1 MQLAEEK
8 SSVSHLLLPAQVTIC
23 TGTLYGF
30 ACCCSAVWSL
40 LEISHGNSSGM
51 SAIWLFQKN
60 VRLLNFPVAVYMIC
74 RIIFLFCLLRDIHG
88 YLRISFGYLWD
99 IFGESFTDRHGY
111 LRISPDIFGY
121 LSFFQP
127 WLPDI
132 YGYLRISLGY
142 LSDIFWRSFRYLMVF
157 LIFTDFVACIFSAI
171 NICL

>member
-74 RIIFLFCLLRDIHG
+74 RIIFCFVCSGISTDIYG
-88 YLRISFGYLWD
+88 YLSD
-99 IFGESFTDRHGY
+99 IFGISLGNHLPTDT
-111 LRISPDIFGY
+111 
-121 LSFFQP
+121 
-127 WLPDI
+127 DI
-132 YGYLRISLGY
+132 YGYLRISLDIFPFSSPGYRISTDIYGY
-142 LSDIFWRSFRYLMVF
+142 L
-157 LIFTDFVACIFSAI
+157 
-171 NICL
+171 